1 MFRKLLTAGAVLCF
15 GFAVFQLAI
24 SIVPAWSA
32 AFGAA
37 ALAANPLLL
46 LITGSVAAL
55 LFAIGGLYGLSGAG
69 RIRRL
74 PLLRLGLLFM
84 GLIFT
89 LRGSQFVLELLM
101 VLGVIPA
108 PGPVPLAYPLS
119 SLWFLLMG
127 LLYLVGLVAGWK
139 SLSQKAVSAQVV
151 SAS

>member
-1 MFRKLLTAGAVLCF
+1 MYRKLLTAGAVLWF

-37 ALAANPLLL
+37 ALAANPRLLL
-46 LITGSVAAL
+46 VAGSVTAL

-74 PLLRLGLLFM
+74 PLLRLGLLFS
-84 GLIFT
+84 GALFT
-89 LRGSQFVLELLM
+89 LRGSQVVLELLM
-101 VLGVIPA
+101 VLGVLPA

-119 SLWFLLMG
+119 SLWFLAMG
-127 LLYLVGLVAGWK
+127 LLYLAGLAVGWK
-139 SLSQKAVSAQVV
+139 ALSTKVNRPQAVGV
-151 SAS
+151 